1 MELQITKPQRVCNP
15 QPSSKSQPEPDPDVL
30 ELYIPSIEQRSI
42 DRQART
48 SHRSTVREKI
58 TQGWDRTLKTPNVP
72 KTNRKGIV
80 GWQPKKLNQFKT
92 NLKTPCFSVPKRP
105 PPPIPP
111 IIDIERPPLAISP
124 IYDIPETSGIT
135 AERRQPPTTP
145 AANTDPFSG
154 VSNNWKRFY
163 RTKNVFKETII
174 INVVKKVAFMKHV
187 PSQQERRVDK
197 PN

>member
-1 MELQITKPQRVCNP
+1 MTL
-15 QPSSKSQPEPDPDVL
+15 
-30 ELYIPSIEQRSI
+30 
-42 DRQART
+42 
-48 SHRSTVREKI
+48 HRSTVRDKI
-58 TQGWDRTLKTPNVP
+58 IQGWDRTLKTPMCRTLIGKALWVGSRR
-72 KTNRKGIV
+72 NR
-80 GWQPKKLNQFKT
+80 T

-135 AERRQPPTTP
+135 AERKQPPTTP

-174 INVVKKVAFMKHV
+174 IHVVKKVAFMKHV